1 MIGAEEYR
9 RFVKRPGLN
18 GNAGETEIV
27 TFCSKWCEQIYDREP
42 HRFQTPGYYRH
53 YNDWQLGDLLRD
65 QELLRPDGKLIGQP
79 RLDTLGTDDMWT
91 IDDIDSFGIPFSM
104 LLTEEDLKDPMIPHA
119 AQ

>member
-1 MIGAEEYR
+1 
-9 RFVKRPGLN
+9 LN